1 MTDTTRAPLTGGQ
14 ITVLTTAGVLMLGTG
29 AAGAWGTFTNIVAEF
44 GRAATAAGMVAAG
57 EGATLVLALVMV
69 GVTLLGQSAPA
80 PVRAGLWLAPLV
92 ASAVGLALAD
102 DVTEAVIYG
111 VSPMGMCVAAEG
123 LGFLAR
129 RVVVYRTGVDAEA
142 QRRNAEAV
150 QRLAYHRARAAGH
163 PDEKIRDRSEKAAWK
178 LARKVGTGDAELGA
192 RLVAVQRE
200 RLTESAD
207 AALMDM
213 FGAAR
218 EVSAPADDEHQDD
231 AAVTVERADEPAAE
245 VDAEVNNE
253 VTPGPRRELAPA
265 PAEPLVIC
273 GEHEVFTPAVPPR
286 EVDAEV
292 NREVDAPAGRLSAD
306 EAMNC
311 IRAAWVTGKPVTEAA
326 ELSTR
331 SRSYV
336 HKVYARLDEEQ
347 QERRDKERAED
358 DAWMQQLDADRSGA
372 VMS

>member
-14 ITVLTTAGVLMLGTG
+14 ITVLAVAGVLMLGTG
-29 AAGAWGTFTNIVAEF
+29 AAGAWGTFTNITAEF

-69 GVTLLGQSAPA
+69 GVTLLGQSAPV

-92 ASAVGLALAD
+92 ASAVGLAVAD
-102 DVTEAVIYG
+102 DLTEAVIYG

-163 PDEKIRDRSEKAAWK
+163 PDEKMRRRSELAAWK
-178 LARKVGTGDAELGA
+178 LARRVGTGDAELGE

-200 RLTESAD
+200 RLTAGAD
-207 AALMDM
+207 AALADM

-218 EVSAPADDEHQDD
+218 ELSAPVDVEDQADG
-231 AAVTVERADEPAAE
+231 AVTVERADDGPVPPVMPPVAELPPVPLMWDRLEHPDVTAKLPAA
-245 VDAEVNNE
+245 V
-253 VTPGPRRELAPA
+253 
-265 PAEPLVIC
+265 PAE
-273 GEHEVFTPAVPPR
+273 
-286 EVDAEV
+286 
-292 NREVDAPAGRLSAD
+292 
-306 EAMNC
+306 
-311 IRAAWVTGKPVTEAA
+311 AARQVVTEPVTEMTGGMTAA
-326 ELSTR
+326 ELRRAARRLNRQAVKDTGRPVTIDSLRDGLGLSRRQATELRREVVR
-331 SRSYV
+331 SRRP
-336 HKVYARLDEEQ
+336 APEEN
-347 QERRDKERAED
+347 EGG
-358 DAWMQQLDADRSGA
+358 RS
-372 VMS
+372 